1 MAGPVTM
8 MLGGFAFEAMGFGYD
23 GLGRSVQT
31 PWAEID
37 VAQGLDA
44 QQWTGPKSDEI
55 TIKGVLFPAEYGG
68 QTSLDGLVGAALA
81 GRKMMFVSGTA
92 SAGRIHGWFTVQSVE
107 EDRTYIDAAG
117 VARRNAYSI
126 KIKRYGDGGSLEALI
141 ATFIS
146 LFR

>member
-23 GLGRSVQT
+23 GLSRSVQT

-55 TIKGVLFPAEYGG
+55 TIKGVLFPAEFGG
-68 QTSLDGLVGAALA
+68 QASLDGLVAAALA
-81 GRKMMFVSGTA
+81 GKKMMFVSGTA
-92 SAGRIHGWFTVQSVE
+92 SAGLIHGWFTVQSVE
-107 EDRTYIDAAG
+107 EDRSFIDASGA
-117 VARRNAYSI
+117 ARRNAYSI
-126 KIKRYGDGGSLEALI
+126 KIKRYGDSSSLATLI
-141 ATFIS
+141 TTFIS